1 MRDALERLSSPQQKT
16 TVIMKVLLPVLV
28 RIAAVFVAFL
38 ALQFII
44 PYYFLVGGGL
54 LAGGFMFKTS
64 DDRPLALGLI
74 IGSVVFG
81 VFAFLYGTV

>member
-1 MRDALERLSSPQQKT
+1 
-16 TVIMKVLLPVLV
+16 MKLFLPVFLRTAV
-28 RIAAVFVAFL
+28 VFVAFL
-38 ALQFII
+38 GLQYVI

-54 LAGGFMFKTS
+54 LAGAFVLKTS
-64 DDRPLALGLI
+64 DDRPLALALL